1 MVNVFGNR
9 KVGNTTTRVKPFF
22 AKQFDNDI
30 GKLMNVLN
38 VQNACVFEYSLG
50 LFVDQQLVV
59 IYPENADCVVLILC
73 FVMEKRVF
81 LPNFVT

>member
-1 MVNVFGNR
+1 MYLAIAKSETLQHVLNF
-9 KVGNTTTRVKPFF
+9 FF

-30 GKLMNVLN
+30 GKLMNILK